1 MNIEEVREIII
12 ALKNKL
18 MEKHLMSKKVAEVE
32 KVLQKMNNTTNK
44 ITTEMNNRMD
54 GLNRDWQ
61 ERLRNQ
67 NAKCRNDMFATHKY
81 CNSSKLREVSS
92 SCDVDD
98 VLYQTKQHLLEI
110 TDRLASIKKIEHKLA
125 EIIEVLKRTP
135 YNRSKAITDN
145 IAGKTTRHIQKDN
158 FSNTPNFYG
167 VVEIIEIYSMCLRSL
182 EGAIKSLESIKQM
195 SALFNISA
203 EGMPNIRDV
212 NHTADVLNQFVN
224 KLKFSMHKCN
234 LRIND
239 NIFFD

>member
-12 ALKNKL
+12 ALK
-18 MEKHLMSKKVAEVE
+18 
-32 KVLQKMNNTTNK
+32 
-44 ITTEMNNRMD
+44 MNNRMD

-67 NAKCRNDMFATHKY
+67 NAKCRNDI
-81 CNSSKLREVSS
+81 KLREVSS

-145 IAGKTTRHIQKDN
+145 IAESESVDTTGKTTRHIQKDN

-224 KLKFSMHKCN
+224 KLKFSVI
-234 LRIND
+234 L
-239 NIFFD
+239 